1 MDCSISTAVPTGSSA
16 SIGTPRLGLVP
27 VGDRRYSLGR
37 LPDNARMARCRR
49 RTRRENLHLK
59 DLNRDQRGPSGK
71 TSMVLPPPRAADVH
85 CAAGRLLIW
94 SRCQS
99 PSFDLAS
106 WPRMKTAATE
116 WSGEHGLDQHSL
128 PTTRDPVSGVV
139 RLATEE
145 KVRNLKAW
153 RKIAPVAD
161 HKPRRDCSISEDP
174 GEAMDPVGLLA
185 ERYVTIAVA
194 IGPECPNTARCW
206 QGSLDLHEPSG
217 QDIPLR
223 VGGRDF
229 VPHCCCSNSA
239 KLGLPSRTQIRRAA
253 LATFFFHSLEHHG
266 RQNAC
271 ASTRGWKVRRQY
283 LHSRFAPPSV
293 KLVTAH
299 TPRI

>member
-194 IGPECPNTARCW
+194 
-206 QGSLDLHEPSG
+206 H
-217 QDIPLR
+217 
-223 VGGRDF
+223 
-229 VPHCCCSNSA
+229 
-239 KLGLPSRTQIRRAA
+239 PSRFRNDELLHIDAPGILLHAQYPRQCGHARRARQHHESRRQHHRRWRGRIRSFDGPQRASRAGRTA
-253 LATFFFHSLEHHG
+253 LRFRSSRTGDDA
-266 RQNAC
+266 
-271 ASTRGWKVRRQY
+271 RGWCARMAVEND
-283 LHSRFAPPSV
+283 LSA
-293 KLVTAH
+293 A
-299 TPRI
+299 